1 MLPRSKVKTNSGT
14 GLLNTVINSLPI
26 ELHLPGYQYCGPG
39 TNLKKRL
46 ALGQSGIN
54 GLDSACREHDIA
66 YDKSNSLSERSVADS
81 ILEERAWSRVGARD
95 ADYKEKAA
103 AWLVTTGM
111 KAKLGNK
118 SEIGL
123 LSMQTYNSIPN
134 VRGGCDTFH
143 IIHGRNE
150 ETAKIKIPT
159 GCYEIIALE
168 IKMRELLKNVGVR
181 FFSLSTDNST
191 LKCTVHCSSEIDL
204 NVEDS
209 IAPLLGFDKRTLAR
223 DRRYESDRVVKIMN
237 VNTIKV
243 ECNLA
248 LGSFD
253 NGPQSHTIHK
263 FYPVVPPGYKIV
275 EIPKYCV
282 LYKLKTNTI
291 DYVRVS
297 LTDQNGKAI
306 DFRGETV
313 NVRLLIKNGFEV

>member
-1 MLPRSKVKTNSGT
+1 MSSQTF
-14 GLLNTVINSLPI
+14 
-26 ELHLPGYQYCGPG
+26 
-39 TNLKKRL
+39 
-46 ALGQSGIN
+46 
-54 GLDSACREHDIA
+54 
-66 YDKSNSLSERSVADS
+66 SLSGVSSE
-81 ILEERAWSRVGARD
+81 LECYFFPPVEV
-95 ADYKEKAA
+95 
-103 AWLVTTGM
+103 
-111 KAKLGNK
+111 GNK

-123 LSMQTYNSIPN
+123 LSVQTYNSIPN
-134 VRGGCDTFH
+134 VHAGCDTLH
-143 IIHGRNE
+143 IIHGGQKEHIR
-150 ETAKIKIPT
+150 IKIPT

-168 IKMRELLKNVGVR
+168 TKMRELLKNVGVR

-191 LKCTVHCSSEIDL
+191 LKCTVHCSSEIEL

-223 DRRYESDRVVKIMN
+223 DHRHESDRVVKIMN

-253 NGPQSHTIHK
+253 NGLQSHTIHE

-313 NVRLLIKNGFEV
+313 NVRLLIKNGSEV

>member
-1 MLPRSKVKTNSGT
+1 MSSQTVSLSGNSSE
-14 GLLNTVINSLPI
+14 LECHFFPPI
-26 ELHLPGYQYCGPG
+26 E
-39 TNLKKRL
+39 
-46 ALGQSGIN
+46 
-54 GLDSACREHDIA
+54 
-66 YDKSNSLSERSVADS
+66 V
-81 ILEERAWSRVGARD
+81 
-95 ADYKEKAA
+95 
-103 AWLVTTGM
+103 
-111 KAKLGNK
+111 GNK

-134 VRGGCDTFH
+134 VETGCNTLH
-143 IIHGRNE
+143 IIHGGQRE
-150 ETAKIKIPT
+150 STKIKIPT
-159 GCYEIIALE
+159 GCYEIITLE
-168 IKMRELLKNVGVR
+168 TKIRELLKDVGVR

-191 LKCTVHCSSEIDL
+191 LKCTVHCNSEIDL

-209 IAPLLGFDKRTLAR
+209 IAPLLGFDKRILAR
-223 DRRYESDRVVKIMN
+223 DRRHESDRVVKIMN

-253 NGPQSHTIHK
+253 NGRQSHTIHE

-297 LTDQNGKAI
+297 LTDQNGKSI

>member
-1 MLPRSKVKTNSGT
+1 
-14 GLLNTVINSLPI
+14 
-26 ELHLPGYQYCGPG
+26 
-39 TNLKKRL
+39 
-46 ALGQSGIN
+46 
-54 GLDSACREHDIA
+54 
-66 YDKSNSLSERSVADS
+66 
-81 ILEERAWSRVGARD
+81 
-95 ADYKEKAA
+95 
-103 AWLVTTGM
+103 
-111 KAKLGNK
+111 
-118 SEIGL
+118 
-123 LSMQTYNSIPN
+123 MQTYNSIPN
-134 VRGGCDTFH
+134 VGTGCDTLY
-143 IIHGRNE
+143 IIHDSQQAA
-150 ETAKIKIPT
+150 AKIKIPT

-168 IKMRELLKNVGVR
+168 AKIRALLKDVGVR

-191 LKCTVHCSSEIDL
+191 LKCTVHCNCDIDF

-209 IAPLLGFDKRTLAR
+209 IPPLLGFDKRILTR
-223 DRRYESDRVVKIMN
+223 DRRHESDRVVKIMN
-237 VNTIKV
+237 VNRIKV

-253 NGPQSHTIHK
+253 NGRQSHTIHE

-297 LTDQNGKAI
+297 LTDQNGKPV

>member
-1 MLPRSKVKTNSGT
+1 MSSQTFSLSGVSSE
-14 GLLNTVINSLPI
+14 LECHFFPPI
-26 ELHLPGYQYCGPG
+26 E
-39 TNLKKRL
+39 
-46 ALGQSGIN
+46 
-54 GLDSACREHDIA
+54 
-66 YDKSNSLSERSVADS
+66 V
-81 ILEERAWSRVGARD
+81 
-95 ADYKEKAA
+95 
-103 AWLVTTGM
+103 
-111 KAKLGNK
+111 GNK

-134 VRGGCDTFH
+134 VRGGCDTLH
-143 IIHGRNE
+143 IIQGGKE

-168 IKMRELLKNVGVR
+168 NKMRELLKSVGVR

-223 DRRYESDRVVKIMN
+223 DRRHESDRVVKIMN
-237 VNTIKV
+237 VNTIKI

-253 NGPQSHTIHK
+253 NGLQSHTIHE

-306 DFRGETV
+306 DFREGKITKPAELTTGITIAHNGLTNLFNEMKYEINSTEV
-313 NVRLLIKNGFEV
+313 QRVKGVPVGYFLRSKN

>member
-1 MLPRSKVKTNSGT
+1 MSSQTVSLSGT
-14 GLLNTVINSLPI
+14 SS
-26 ELHLPGYQYCGPG
+26 ELECNFFPPV
-39 TNLKKRL
+39 
-46 ALGQSGIN
+46 
-54 GLDSACREHDIA
+54 E
-66 YDKSNSLSERSVADS
+66 
-81 ILEERAWSRVGARD
+81 VGS
-95 ADYKEKAA
+95 
-103 AWLVTTGM
+103 
-111 KAKLGNK
+111 K

-123 LSMQTYNSIPN
+123 LSIQTYNSIPN
-134 VRGGCDTFH
+134 VGAGCDTLH
-143 IIHGRNE
+143 IIHGSQRV
-150 ETAKIKIPT
+150 TTKIKIPT

-168 IKMRELLKNVGVR
+168 AKIRELLKGVGVS

-191 LKCTVHCSSEIDL
+191 LKCTLHCNSEIDL
-204 NVEDS
+204 NVDDS
-209 IAPLLGFDKRTLAR
+209 IAPLLGFDRRILAR
-223 DRRYESDRVVKIMN
+223 DRRHESDRVVKIMN

-253 NGPQSHTIHK
+253 NGRQSHTIHE

-297 LTDQNGKAI
+297 LTDQNGKSI

-313 NVRLLIKNGFEV
+313 NVRLFIKNGFEV